1 MEDYLLWQVENAPK
15 PKWEFLKNRRL
26 QNWGGI
32 VGKKALISDNNMPE
46 VTQLPHV
53 QVIIVFYILVAQLA
67 HRQDHGGGKCISRK
81 QQTEPRPGERISSWS
96 GDYATH

>member
-32 VGKKALISDNNMPE
+32 VGKKALITDNNIPE
-46 VTQLPHV
+46 VSLNL
-53 QVIIVFYILVAQLA
+53 YKNNYDLSL
-67 HRQDHGGGKCISRK
+67 
-81 QQTEPRPGERISSWS
+81 SS
-96 GDYATH
+96 G